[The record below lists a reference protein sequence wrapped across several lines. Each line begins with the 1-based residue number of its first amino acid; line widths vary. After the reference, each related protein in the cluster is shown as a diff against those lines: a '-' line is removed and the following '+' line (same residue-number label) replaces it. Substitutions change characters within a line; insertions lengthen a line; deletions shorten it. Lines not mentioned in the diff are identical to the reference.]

1 MSVRLTGSSEKK
13 PDRAAYVPLSPYRD
27 DPDGQPTVVVLP
39 VPRPYGV
46 WRMAASAIDRSLPDS
61 VGAFVEWLLNE
72 SGWTV
77 TESGTERVPIRPRH
91 VCLLFRR
98 FENFG
103 TDVTNGYVGSLE
115 ARGIPH
121 LLVGG
126 RTFHLREE
134 VATIRSALS
143 AIEWPDDQ
151 LSVFATLRGS
161 LFAIEDQRAVRV
173 SPAVR
178 PAPSFQDPAELQ
190 PTATR
195 DESFDRLL
203 PIADALQLLQKLH
216 RSRTD
221 VPITAT
227 IGRLL
232 EVTRAH
238 AGFVMRPAG
247 EQALAN
253 VLQIAELARR
263 FEATGGLSF
272 RGFVEHLRQEADAG
286 RAGEAPIL
294 EDGSDGVRIMTVHRA
309 KGLEFPIVILA
320 DPTGKLH
327 RKTADRYV
335 DAERGLCALRLGG
348 WQPLDLL
355 DHQAEEVERDR
366 EKVSVW
372 RMWRPP
378 GRETSSSYPVLA
390 MVRTRVDGR
399 DRSMTLSTRPWE
411 NDAAQSWRHRV
422 QRLAATRCSSA
433 RRVTPHGPTRSRP
446 VSII

>member
-1 MSVRLTGSSEKK
+1 M
-13 PDRAAYVPLSPYRD
+13 
-27 DPDGQPTVVVLP
+27 
-39 VPRPYGV
+39 
-46 WRMAASAIDRSLPDS
+46 
-61 VGAFVEWLLNE
+61 
-72 SGWTV
+72 
-77 TESGTERVPIRPRH
+77 
-91 VCLLFRR
+91 
-98 FENFG
+98 
-103 TDVTNGYVGSLE
+103 
-115 ARGIPH
+115 
-121 LLVGG
+121 
-126 RTFHLREE
+126 
-134 VATIRSALS
+134 
-143 AIEWPDDQ
+143 
-151 LSVFATLRGS
+151 
-161 LFAIEDQRAVRV
+161 
-173 SPAVR
+173 
-178 PAPSFQDPAELQ
+178 
-190 PTATR
+190 
-195 DESFDRLL
+195 FDRLL
-203 PIADALQLLQKLH
+203 PIADALQLLQELH
-216 RSRTD
+216 RLRND

-366 EKVSVW
+366 E
-372 RMWRPP
+372 
-378 GRETSSSYPVLA
+378 
-390 MVRTRVDGR
+390 
-399 DRSMTLSTRPWE
+399 
-411 NDAAQSWRHRV
+411 
-422 QRLAATRCSSA
+422 
-433 RRVTPHGPTRSRP
+433 
-446 VSII
+446 